1 MSSESQVA
9 EPEVQ
14 AAQERPLGGL
24 VKHSAIYSAAP
35 FLRQL
40 ISIGMHRLYTVWLGE
55 AGVGVKETVDFWLIA
70 LQQLL
75 GINVLGA
82 MVRFYYDHKDPAE
95 RARVVTSS
103 TLLIGAISWI
113 VCGIALLF
121 APHLVT
127 PMLGRG
133 GEVSTDEL
141 SRILTVT
148 LILIPFQMTT
158 MSGFYYLQILKRSG
172 AYTTIQTVKL
182 LVEVGFNFLF
192 IGHFQL
198 GVYGFLLSMLIG
210 ETLTTLGLCGWMLT
224 TLKPRFDWKVLQ
236 PVLAYAGPLVPVGI
250 CQLILHFAD
259 RRLLLELSGDQG
271 QTITGVY
278 GHGYKIAFLV
288 TNMLLGPFI
297 QIWQPWIF
305 GIENAKER
313 SALVARVGTYAVL
326 TIACASLG
334 VILFGRQA
342 AILLAGRP
350 GFWEAYKAIP
360 WIACGYVFWA
370 LYHVAQ
376 TVLFISKRTSR
387 IFTINIAAVG
397 VNLVANLYL
406 IPIYGFVG
414 AAISTL
420 ITFFAIALL
429 MVLAARAESQVPF
442 QHGRLS
448 AILTF
453 VVLGGA
459 FSLWIDGIEEA
470 GRLSMWASVP
480 IKAGFLLA
488 VLGVFWAAVLTATER
503 ERFRGWFLARIGR
516 A

>member
-326 TIACASLG
+326 TIACA
-334 VILFGRQA
+334 R
-342 AILLAGRP
+342 
-350 GFWEAYKAIP
+350 
-360 WIACGYVFWA
+360 
-370 LYHVAQ
+370 
-376 TVLFISKRTSR
+376 RT
-387 IFTINIAAVG
+387 
-397 VNLVANLYL
+397 
-406 IPIYGFVG
+406 
-414 AAISTL
+414 
-420 ITFFAIALL
+420 
-429 MVLAARAESQVPF
+429 
-442 QHGRLS
+442 
-448 AILTF
+448 
-453 VVLGGA
+453 
-459 FSLWIDGIEEA
+459 
-470 GRLSMWASVP
+470 
-480 IKAGFLLA
+480 
-488 VLGVFWAAVLTATER
+488 
-503 ERFRGWFLARIGR
+503 
-516 A
+516 